1 MNEIQQKAEAFAK
14 EYAPGI
20 SLRLTESELKL
31 LRAHLQVAYSVGYR
45 DASIDCAEIVKATR
59 VRPTQDSI
67 DGRTP

>member
-1 MNEIQQKAEAFAK
+1 MNDVQQKAETFAK

-31 LRAHLQVAYSVGYR
+31 LCAHLQVAYSAGYR

-67 DGRTP
+67 TPSTP